1 MKRIKT
7 TAANAVKKG
16 LVKEGQKIWVELE
29 VSDIDIEHKDNPFAV
44 SLTESLYFYIYND
57 TNISIPKPEPIPI
70 DFGKAG
76 LVLKGEFSIIQ
87 TTGYCGTE
95 CFSGIYLNGNC
106 TKGFTSNGFIKDQ
119 NMWQDITENYYLNN
133 PK

>member
-7 TAANAVKKG
+7 TARNAVKKG
-16 LVKEGQKIWVELE
+16 LVKVGDKVWVKGIITEI
-29 VSDIDIEHKDNPFAV
+29 DIDSDFSIRIDSGAGHIWHHITD
-44 SLTESLYFYIYND
+44 I
-57 TNISIPKPEPIPI
+57 ISIPKPEPKPI
-70 DFGKAG
+70 DFGKEG
-76 LVLKGEFSIIQ
+76 LILKGEISIVK

-119 NMWQDITENYYLNN
+119 NMWEDITETYYLNN

>member
-7 TAANAVKKG
+7 TAANAVKNG
-16 LVKEGQKIWVELE
+16 LVKVGDDVMCRGKIKYIDEDSETLFMQ
-29 VSDIDIEHKDNPFAV
+29 VSFGDNSNTPLDAFDY
-44 SLTESLYFYIYND
+44 LY
-57 TNISIPKPEPIPI
+57 IPKPEPKPI

-76 LVLKGEFSIIQ
+76 LVLKAEISIVK

-119 NMWQDITENYYLNN
+119 NMWQDITETYYLNN

>member
-1 MKRIKT
+1 MKRIKI

-16 LVKEGQKIWVELE
+16 LVKVGDEVWVKCKISE
-29 VSDIDIEHKDNPFAV
+29 IDSRRTDYP
-44 SLTESLYFYIYND
+44 
-57 TNISIPKPEPIPI
+57 ISIGYGFDLLWISYGSEILIPKPEPKPI

-76 LVLKGEFSIIQ
+76 LILKGEISIVK

-119 NMWQDITENYYLNN
+119 NMWQDITETYYLNN

>member
-1 MKRIKT
+1 MKRIRIK
-7 TAANAVKKG
+7 ALKAIKKG
-16 LVKEGQKIWVELE
+16 YLKEGNKFYAEVTLVKIL
-29 VSDIDIEHKDNPFAV
+29 DNDFAV
-44 SLTESLYFYIYND
+44 QFTDSQI
-57 TNISIPKPEPIPI
+57 ISIPKPEPIPI

-76 LVLKGEFSIIQ
+76 LVLKGDVSIIK

-95 CFSGIYLNGNC
+95 CFSGVYLNKS
-106 TKGFTSNGFIKDQ
+106 TKGLTSNGFIKDQ

>member
-1 MKRIKT
+1 MKRIRIK
-7 TAANAVKKG
+7 ALKAIKKG
-16 LVKEGQKIWVELE
+16 YLKEGDKFYAELIIVKIL
-29 VSDIDIEHKDNPFAV
+29 DNDFALKFTD
-44 SLTESLYFYIYND
+44 SQIIY
-57 TNISIPKPEPIPI
+57 IPKPEPKPI

>member
-1 MKRIKT
+1 MKRIKI

-16 LVKEGQKIWVELE
+16 LVKVGDEVKIEFEIIKMLPVGF
-29 VSDIDIEHKDNPFAV
+29 VGK
-44 SLTESLYFYIYND
+44 
-57 TNISIPKPEPIPI
+57 TNTGVQCSFTKSIISIPKPEPKPI
-70 DFGKAG
+70 DFGKEG
-76 LVLKGEFSIIQ
+76 LILKGEISIVK

-119 NMWQDITENYYLNN
+119 NMWQDITETYK
-133 PK
+133 P

>member
-1 MKRIKT
+1 LKVGDEVTCKCIIEKLEDYIT
-7 TAANAVKKG
+7 VSFGG
-16 LVKEGQKIWVELE
+16 LQSILDVD
-29 VSDIDIEHKDNPFAV
+29 DI
-44 SLTESLYFYIYND
+44 
-57 TNISIPKPEPIPI
+57 ISIPKPEPKPI
-70 DFGKAG
+70 DFGKAK

>member
-1 MKRIKT
+1 MKRIRIK
-7 TAANAVKKG
+7 ALKAIKKG
-16 LVKEGQKIWVELE
+16 YLKEGDKFYAEVTLVKIL
-29 VSDIDIEHKDNPFAV
+29 DNDFALKFTD
-44 SLTESLYFYIYND
+44 SQI
-57 TNISIPKPEPIPI
+57 ISIPKPEPKPI

-87 TTGYCGTE
+87 TTGFCGTE

-119 NMWQDITENYYLNN
+119 NMWEDITETYYLNN

>member
-1 MKRIKT
+1 MKRIRIK
-7 TAANAVKKG
+7 ALKAIKKG
-16 LVKEGQKIWVELE
+16 LVKVGDIVLVERKIESIKEGIQGHFTTTHFNFD
-29 VSDIDIEHKDNPFAV
+29 DIFVI
-44 SLTESLYFYIYND
+44 T
-57 TNISIPKPEPIPI
+57 KPEPNPI

>member
-1 MKRIKT
+1 MKRIRIK
-7 TAANAVKKG
+7 ALKAIKKG
-16 LVKEGQKIWVELE
+16 YLKEGDKFYAEVTLVKIL
-29 VSDIDIEHKDNPFAV
+29 DNDFALKFTD
-44 SLTESLYFYIYND
+44 SQI
-57 TNISIPKPEPIPI
+57 ISIPKPEPKPI

-87 TTGYCGTE
+87 TTGFCGTE

-119 NMWQDITENYYLNN
+119 NMWEDITENYYLNN

>member
-1 MKRIKT
+1 MKRIRIK
-7 TAANAVKKG
+7 ALKAIKKG
-16 LVKEGQKIWVELE
+16 YLKEGDKFYAEVTLVKIL
-29 VSDIDIEHKDNPFAV
+29 DNDFALKFTD
-44 SLTESLYFYIYND
+44 SQI
-57 TNISIPKPEPIPI
+57 ISIPKPEPKPI

-87 TTGYCGTE
+87 TTGFCGTE

-119 NMWQDITENYYLNN
+119 NMWQDITETYYLNN